1 MGQSPNPA
9 AGDTR
14 PPDAHS
20 SFSESVRTPRSAGIA
35 GIVFA
40 VIMLF
45 EMTVSRANG
54 FTSGDSEWLSD
65 PAMDQMGS
73 VAVSLVPFAGIAFLW
88 FIGVV
93 RSRIGDREDRLFSTV
108 FLGSGLLFVMA
119 MFVAAATLAG
129 TAKLYPDG
137 AGPDN
142 PTVALANALSAEMV
156 ATFGLR
162 MAGVFVASAC
172 SLGAR
177 TGALPRWLIGLGFL
191 TALALL
197 VGSPLSPWL
206 ALIFPIWVL
215 IFSIHTL
222 VVGFAVPDPPTPQSR
237 AS

>member
-1 MGQSPNPA
+1 
-9 AGDTR
+9 
-14 PPDAHS
+14 
-20 SFSESVRTPRSAGIA
+20 
-35 GIVFA
+35 
-40 VIMLF
+40 MLF
-45 EMTVSRANG
+45 EMIVSRANG
-54 FTSGDSEWLSD
+54 FASGDSEWLSD
-65 PAMDQMGS
+65 PATDQLGS

-129 TAKLYPDG
+129 TARLYPDG
-137 AGPDN
+137 AGPGD
-142 PTVALANALSAEMV
+142 PTVELANALSAELI

-177 TGALPRWLIGLGFL
+177 TGALPRWLVVLGFL

-197 VGSPLSPWL
+197 IGSPLSPWL
-206 ALIFPIWVL
+206 ALIFPLWVL

-222 VVGFAVPDPPTPQSR
+222 AVGFEVPDPM
-237 AS
+237 ASDD